1 MREAILVSWLRTRAK
16 RCRCPGCLAFV
27 ITMSIAFGGC
37 SSSGLNGEFVE
48 LDAGVLATQAR
59 RSDDAG
65 SVDAPGSYKI
75 GHADVL
81 EISVFKVPELA
92 RTAEVDES
100 GTINFPLLGDV
111 SVAGKSVRDV
121 ERELAKKLEG
131 KYLRAPQVTVTVKE
145 SNSQPVTVVGAVKK
159 SGAHALKGPT
169 TLLQIIAMSGGVETD
184 TSDSTV
190 VVFRNVDGQR
200 HTTKFDLDSIRS
212 GQARDPLILPGDVVI
227 AGTSALKS
235 TWSEIIKSLPAAS
248 TARAATAH

>member
-1 MREAILVSWLRTRAK
+1 
-16 RCRCPGCLAFV
+16 LAFV

-48 LDAGVLATQAR
+48 LDAGALATQAR
-59 RSDDAG
+59 GSDDAVELPSR

-92 RTAEVDES
+92 RTVEVDES

-212 GQARDPLILPGDVVI
+212 GQERDPLILPGDVVI